1 MLIAGPIVAPPGREL
16 AVALAICALVAA
28 AVRNLG
34 FGQRSDQRR
43 GVCQVRNRTAPNLC
57 QGQVGTPIGAE
68 VRATVPDMVDDT
80 PARREV
86 RLSAHAAEQYRHR
99 VKPGLDLEAAR
110 AELEQLRLVGEITS
124 IEPAWLNAAK
134 PAPHYLLITDA
145 LALPLVPQN
154 GRWIATTWI
163 ATTCLAN
170 STLTPT
176 RARREVGSPRVAG
189 LAQAPAAPHKSVGP
203 WPVSPPPM

>member
-1 MLIAGPIVAPPGREL
+1 MIGR
-16 AVALAICALVAA
+16 
-28 AVRNLG
+28 
-34 FGQRSDQRR
+34 
-43 GVCQVRNRTAPNLC
+43 P
-57 QGQVGTPIGAE
+57 
-68 VRATVPDMVDDT
+68 
-80 PARREV
+80 
-86 RLSAHAAEQYRHR
+86 LSAHAAEQYRHP

>member
-16 AVALAICALVAA
+16 AVALALAFCALVAT
-28 AVRNLG
+28 AVRNLR

-43 GVCQVRNRTAPNLC
+43 EVCQVRNRTAPNLC
-57 QGQVGTPIGAE
+57 RGQVGTPIGAE

-80 PARREV
+80 PALHEV

-154 GRWIATTWI
+154 GGWI

-170 STLTPT
+170 STLSPT
-176 RARREVGSPRVAG
+176 RRAAKSARRQSLASRKRARRRTS
-189 LAQAPAAPHKSVGP
+189 
-203 WPVSPPPM
+203 W